1 MTEVSVI
8 TLRADRIPGR
18 TAAGAT
24 TVTALPG
31 HRRHELGG
39 RMSEQVIVVG
49 AGLSGLATALGVAL
63 RGGRAIVLESS
74 DLVGGAAAYSGGMVW
89 VGANHVAAR
98 AGIDDD
104 LQRAEAY
111 VRDLTADHP
120 ELLDEAAMRRWLD
133 TSPEAMEYWERVGAI
148 EWEIIP
154 DLADYHSEAAGALDV
169 GRYLTNAVIDGGVL
183 GEWRERLRVSP
194 NFPVGMTY
202 AQMHVKGRRS
212 SSLGNDD
219 VPEEETEIAQHA
231 GVPAFGR
238 TDAAA
243 DDTAAGTDPLTF
255 GTGVVASFLARCL
268 REPGIDIRLS
278 TPVTDLLTDATGA
291 VVGVRADGPAG
302 AFELHGPVV
311 LATSTYDWNPV
322 LVKEFLG
329 LDPED
334 FSSLAPTSL
343 TGDGITM
350 ARAVGA
356 AVARVPAT
364 RTPIV
369 PGWSSRSDTGVSNG
383 PEYALPHCLM
393 VDRAGRRFCDDSY
406 WVTIV
411 DAALNP
417 ADRHLPFFLVWDE
430 QHHRKYGLGLTPP
443 GGDYPEEFVSSADDL
458 VALGSLLGVDGEQL
472 RDTVERFN
480 EHAARGEDPEF
491 GRGSVPFI
499 LRFGGDPKHSPSPV
513 LGPLSEPPYY
523 GTRLKFVGT
532 GIGSSGLHAD
542 ADAHVLREDGS
553 VIRGLFAVGSVA
565 ALTTM
570 GSGYNSGFA
579 LGRGLTLAYLV
590 AEELVPAEGRS

>member
-1 MTEVSVI
+1 MTDVRDVTLAARRNPRRETQETTSV
-8 TLRADRIPGR
+8 TP
-18 TAAGAT
+18 
-24 TVTALPG
+24 LPG
-31 HRRHELGG
+31 HRQHGLGG
-39 RMSEQVIVVG
+39 QMSEQVIVVG

-63 RGGRAIVLESS
+63 RGGRAVVLESS

-111 VRDLTADHP
+111 VRDLTKDHP

-133 TSPEAMEYWERVGAI
+133 VSPEAMEYWEQVGAI

-183 GEWRERLRVSP
+183 GDWRDRLRVSP

-202 AQMHVKGRRS
+202 AEMHVKGRRS
-212 SSLGNDD
+212 SSLAADDTD
-219 VPEEETEIAQHA
+219 VPDEETEIAQHA
-231 GVPAFGR
+231 GVPAFGK
-238 TDAAA
+238 TDVATPV
-243 DDTAAGTDPLTF
+243 TASSGDPLTF
-255 GTGVVASFLARCL
+255 GTGVVASFLSRVL
-268 REPGIDIRLS
+268 REPRVEIRLS
-278 TPVTDLLTDATGA
+278 TPVTGLVTDDAGRVIGVTATGP
-291 VVGVRADGPAG
+291 DGPIT
-302 AFELHGPVV
+302 LHGPVV
-311 LATSTYDWNPV
+311 LATSTYDWNPA

-393 VDRAGRRFCDDSY
+393 VDTTGRRFCDDSY

-443 GGDYPEEFVSSADDL
+443 GGEYPEEFVSSADDL
-458 VALGSLLGVDGEQL
+458 VTLGTMLGVDGEQL

-480 EHAARGEDPEF
+480 VHAERGEDPEF

-513 LGPLSEPPYY
+513 LGPLSEPPFH

-542 ADAHVLREDGS
+542 ADAHVLDENGA
-553 VIRGLFAVGSVA
+553 IIPGLYAVGSVA

-590 AEELVPAEGRS
+590 AQELVPA

>member
-1 MTEVSVI
+1 V
-8 TLRADRIPGR
+8 
-18 TAAGAT
+18 
-24 TVTALPG
+24 
-31 HRRHELGG
+31 
-39 RMSEQVIVVG
+39 SEQVIVVG

-63 RGGRAIVLESS
+63 RCGRAVVLESS

-89 VGANHVAAR
+89 VAGNHVEKR
-98 AGIDDD
+98 EGIDDD
-104 LQRAEAY
+104 LARGEAY
-111 VRDLTADHP
+111 VRDLTKDHP
-120 ELLDEAAMRRWLD
+120 DLLDETAMRRWLD
-133 TSPEAMEYWERVGAI
+133 VSPEAIEYWEQVGAI
-148 EWEIIP
+148 DWEIIP
-154 DLADYHSEAAGALDV
+154 DLADYHSEAAGALEV
-169 GRYLTNAVIDGGVL
+169 GRYLTNAVIDGSVL

-202 AQMHVKGRRS
+202 AQMHLKGRRS
-212 SSLGNDD
+212 SSLGDD
-219 VPEEETEIAQHA
+219 DAPEEESEIAQHA
-231 GVPAFGR
+231 GVPAFGK
-238 TDAAA
+238 TDVAAA
-243 DDTAAGTDPLTF
+243 DTAAGTDPLTF
-255 GTGVVASFLARCL
+255 GTGVVASFLARVL
-268 REPGIDIRLS
+268 REPGVEIRLS
-278 TPVTDLLTDATGA
+278 TPVTDLLTDDSGA
-291 VVGVRADGPAG
+291 VVGVRAKSAEGPV
-302 AFELHGPVV
+302 ELHGPVV

-334 FSSLAPTSL
+334 FSSLAPTSVS
-343 TGDGITM
+343 GDGITM

-369 PGWSSRSDTGVSNG
+369 PGWNSRSDTGVSNG

-393 VDRAGRRFCDDSY
+393 VDSTGRRFCDDSY

-411 DAALNP
+411 DAVLNP
-417 ADRHLPFFLVWDE
+417 VDRHLPFYLVWDE
-430 QHHRKYGLGLTPP
+430 QHHCKYGLGLTPP
-443 GGDYPEEFVSSADDL
+443 GGEYPEEFVSTADDL
-458 VALGSLLGVDGEQL
+458 VTLGSLLGVDGEQL
-472 RDTVERFN
+472 QNTVESFN
-480 EHAARGEDPEF
+480 VHAENGEDPEF

-553 VIRGLFAVGSVA
+553 VIPGLFAVGSVA

-590 AEELVPAEGRS
+590 AQELVPA

>member
-1 MTEVSVI
+1 MGS
-8 TLRADRIPGR
+8 AD
-18 TAAGAT
+18 
-24 TVTALPG
+24 
-31 HRRHELGG
+31 
-39 RMSEQVIVVG
+39 VIVVG

-63 RGGRAIVLESS
+63 RGGTAVVLESS
-74 DLVGGAAAYSGGMVW
+74 GLVGGAAAYSGGMVW
-89 VGANHVAAR
+89 VAANHVER
-98 AGIDDD
+98 REGIDDD
-104 LQRAEAY
+104 LARGEAY
-111 VRDLTADHP
+111 VRDLTKDHP
-120 ELLDEAAMRRWLD
+120 ELLDEAAMRRWLEV
-133 TSPEAMEYWERVGAI
+133 SPVAVEYWEQVGAI
-148 EWEIIP
+148 RWEIIP
-154 DLADYHSEAAGALDV
+154 DLADYHSEAAGALEV
-169 GRYLTNAVIDGGVL
+169 GRYLTNAVIDGSEL

-202 AQMHVKGRRS
+202 AEMHVKGRRS
-212 SSLGNDD
+212 SSLAND
-219 VPEEETEIAQHA
+219 EGAQEETEIAQHA
-231 GVPAFGR
+231 GVPAFGK
-238 TDAAA
+238 TDVAAA
-243 DDTAAGTDPLTF
+243 PTAADSDPLTF

-268 REPGIDIRLS
+268 REPGIEIRLS
-278 TPVTDLLTDATGA
+278 TPVTELLTDAAGA
-291 VVGVRADGPAG
+291 VVGVRAEGPDGPV
-302 AFELHGPVV
+302 ELHGPVV

-334 FSSLAPTSL
+334 FSSLAPTSIA
-343 TGDGITM
+343 GDGITM
-350 ARAVGA
+350 ARGVGA

-369 PGWSSRSDTGVSNG
+369 PGWNSRSATGVSNG

-393 VDRAGRRFCDDSY
+393 VDTTGRRFCDDSY

-417 ADRHLPFFLVWDE
+417 DDRHLPFFLIWDE

-443 GGDYPEEFVSSADDL
+443 GGEYPEEFVSSADDL
-458 VALGSLLGVDGEQL
+458 VTLGGLLGVDGEQL
-472 RDTVERFN
+472 QQTVERFN
-480 EHAARGEDPEF
+480 VHAEKGEDPEF

-553 VIRGLFAVGSVA
+553 VIPGLFAVGSVA

-590 AEELVPAEGRS
+590 ARELTHTDR